1 MSNLD
6 NVERFF
12 LMQLN
17 DGATRNNTLIKF
29 ALMLV
34 DGGADYETI
43 EDKVMMFNDK
53 TEDALPVKEVM
64 ETVMK
69 TVRKRISERD
79 V

>member
-1 MSNLD
+1 MFNL
-6 NVERFF
+6 
-12 LMQLN
+12 
-17 DGATRNNTLIKF
+17 
-29 ALMLV
+29 
-34 DGGADYETI
+34 ADYETV